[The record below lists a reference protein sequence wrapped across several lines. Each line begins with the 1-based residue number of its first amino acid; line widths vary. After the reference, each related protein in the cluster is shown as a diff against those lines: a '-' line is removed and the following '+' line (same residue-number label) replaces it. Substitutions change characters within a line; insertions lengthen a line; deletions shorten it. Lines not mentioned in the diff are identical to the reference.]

1 MNEQLKESA
10 GFVEGTLGMREQVLG
25 LLTDADLDYKL
36 PGDNPTL
43 RDVLKEGGLI
53 QASYT
58 DSFKTFKHDWSILG
72 RDETDNTHTVA
83 SIRAWY
89 EKLTAEM
96 MQTLEAISDADVAS
110 KTIDRGGF
118 EPSLKLQVD
127 IYVQALLIFFAKTNV
142 YLRALQKPLT
152 EQLQSWIG

>member
-58 DSFKTFKHDWSILG
+58 DSFKTFKHDWGILR
-72 RDETDNTHTVA
+72 RDETANTQSIA

-96 MQTLEAISDADVAS
+96 MQTLEGVSDADVAS

-118 EPSLKLQVD
+118 EPSVKMQAD